1 MAKFETHLSL
11 SSLNEM
17 IKRLENKEKNYPEV
31 GKRIVDRLSDEM
43 LEDVK
48 QTKTVHG
55 ASPYENSRKKP
66 IKVEDNT
73 VIGGIE
79 NKDKKA
85 YYNEFGTGVKGSFP
99 NMNYKDEGWWYK
111 TDENDKNTTK
121 RWIETD
127 DYTGWIAFTNGLPSL
142 RAFDK
147 ASDKAEERF
156 YEVGLE
162 ELQKE

>member
-1 MAKFETHLSL
+1 LLIDFQM
-11 SSLNEM
+11 
-17 IKRLENKEKNYPEV
+17 
-31 GKRIVDRLSDEM
+31 
-43 LEDVK
+43 
-48 QTKTVHG
+48 
-55 ASPYENSRKKP
+55 
-66 IKVEDNT
+66 
-73 VIGGIE
+73 
-79 NKDKKA
+79 KDKKA